1 VLERR
6 LSSESPLSV
15 TRALMQKDG
24 EEFNLQG
31 QEDLDEASIFS
42 ANRPSLD
49 SQNSGP
55 LQREDDCTE
64 SSTNP
69 CARVA

>member
-1 VLERR
+1 
-6 LSSESPLSV
+6 
-15 TRALMQKDG
+15 MQKDG

-55 LQREDDCTE
+55 LQREDDCTK